1 MSHNKFDNV
10 KGFMPKHEGDALLRW
25 AKKFSKIGSIIEI
38 GTYCGKSALYLSLGA
53 LENNELVYS
62 IDHHLG
68 SEEHQL
74 NEEYFDKET
83 YDFKKNRVDTFPL
96 LIKNINNFQ
105 ANNIV
110 PIISYSSIVASKW
123 SSKLGMVF
131 IDGGHSIDAAMSDY
145 AAWKSKILFNGALVI
160 HDIFENPKDGG
171 QAPYEVYK
179 KALEDGFKLYEREDT
194 IVCLIKS

>member
-1 MSHNKFDNV
+1 MENQ
-10 KGFMPKHEGDALLRW
+10 
-25 AKKFSKIGSIIEI
+25 
-38 GTYCGKSALYLSLGA
+38 LYMSLGA
-53 LENNELVYS
+53 SENHEFVFS

-74 NEEYFDKET
+74 NEEYFDEET
-83 YDFKKNRVDTFPL
+83 YDFSKNRVDTFPL
-96 LIKNINNFQ
+96 LIKNINKFETR
-105 ANNIV
+105 NIV
-110 PIISYSSIVASKW
+110 PIISHSSSVASKW

-145 AAWKSKILFNGALVI
+145 ISWKSKILSDGALVI

-179 KALEDGFKLYEREDT
+179 RALGDGFKLYEREDT
-194 IVCLIKS
+194 IVCLIKVD